1 MPTIT
6 GKAIGR
12 KKPLFDDFSVS
23 LPPEADGGDDRTTL
37 RDVISHVVRTE
48 VASFT
53 GRQRERRLLKVLTES
68 QIADAVAT
76 GKVDMGGRD
85 LEQGVDT
92 DEAVGVALQAFEDG
106 MYLVVLDE
114 EEKKSL
120 EEQVYLQPDSRITFV
135 RLTMLSGG

>member
-23 LPPEADGGDDRTTL
+23 LPPEADDGDDGTTL
-37 RDVISHVVRTE
+37 RDMISHIVRTE

-53 GRQRERRLLKVLTES
+53 GRQRERHLLKVLTES
-68 QIADAVAT
+68 QIADAVVT

-85 LEQGVDT
+85 LEEDADT
-92 DEAVGVALQAFEDG
+92 EDAVGFALQAFEDG
-106 MYLVVLDE
+106 MYLVVLDD
-114 EEKKSL
+114 EEKQSL
-120 EEQVYLQPDSRITFV
+120 DEQVYLRPDSRITFV